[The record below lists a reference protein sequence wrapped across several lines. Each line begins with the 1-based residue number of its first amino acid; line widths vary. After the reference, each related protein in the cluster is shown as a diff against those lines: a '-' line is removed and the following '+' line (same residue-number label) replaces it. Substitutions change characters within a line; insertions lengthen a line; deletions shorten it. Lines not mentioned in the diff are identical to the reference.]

1 MKKLIPVPVL
11 ELNWTDPDPTVLTEF
26 VRTAVRYL
34 KMDQI
39 EKRLHPTG
47 SGNALF
53 YSVLW
58 IRIRKYLGLLDL
70 DPSLFVRIRILLSSS
85 KKRKTLISTVLL
97 LLHDF
102 FYFLKTY
109 LGVPSK
115 SNKQKPRKK
124 TMFCCVL
131 KATDKKS
138 RIWIRICQW
147 NRSANP
153 DP

>member
-1 MKKLIPVPVL
+1 M
-11 ELNWTDPDPTVLTEF
+11 LTEF
-26 VRTAVRYL
+26 VR
-34 KMDQI
+34 
-39 EKRLHPTG
+39 
-47 SGNALF
+47 

-109 LGVPSK
+109 LDVSSK

-124 TMFCCVL
+124 TKFCCAL
-131 KATDKKS
+131 KATDKKN

-147 NRSANP
+147 NGSANP
-153 DP
+153 DPCQNIPDPKYWFNHMISE